1 MILQAAGEMSEG
13 VLSLR
18 PVGEGENLPCRYC
31 DYHAVCGFDKEYRGN
46 TVRQKEKIDKAR
58 FFREIGGKRGGN
70 EADE

>member
-1 MILQAAGEMSEG
+1 MSEG

-46 TVRQKEKIDKAR
+46 TVRQKGEDR
-58 FFREIGGKRGGN
+58 
-70 EADE
+70 